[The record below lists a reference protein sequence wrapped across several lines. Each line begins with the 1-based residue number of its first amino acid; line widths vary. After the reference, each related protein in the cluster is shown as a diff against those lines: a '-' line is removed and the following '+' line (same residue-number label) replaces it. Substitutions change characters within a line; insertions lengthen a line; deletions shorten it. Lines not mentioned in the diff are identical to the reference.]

1 MISRCFHYLKCSKY
15 SSCSLTKVNMVF
27 VFLCVCANC
36 LFVCVRVCV
45 CSWMLGRYLAS
56 VCWCRIALWQNSWIV
71 SLCAFDSHC
80 LSWCDL
86 HAFPPHLLLPT
97 VIWCSTPLCS
107 TASTLSPHTHT
118 HAILMMP
125 RHYSSLSFITRSA
138 RPAQTPAAVHALQLA
153 FRGGHTLLRVQRQHN
168 VCSSVITDTCIN
180 ININI
185 HNTTHSLANR
195 WMSANPTN
203 THTHL

>member
-1 MISRCFHYLKCSKY
+1 MLIDKSKHGLRISMCVCKLFI
-15 SSCSLTKVNMVF
+15 
-27 VFLCVCANC
+27 CVCA
-36 LFVCVRVCV
+36 CV

-107 TASTLSPHTHT
+107 TAFTLSPHTHT
-118 HAILMMP
+118 H
-125 RHYSSLSFITRSA
+125 TCNTND
-138 RPAQTPAAVHALQLA
+138 AQALQLTQLYNKV
-153 FRGGHTLLRVQRQHN
+153 GSPGTN
-168 VCSSVITDTCIN
+168 TSSRARSSAGLPWW
-180 ININI
+180 
-185 HNTTHSLANR
+185 THSTSGAEATQCMFLSNYR
-195 WMSANPTN
+195 HLHKHKHKQHPTQSRKQMN
-203 THTHL
+203 ECKSHSYTHTFIG